1 MREVAILG
9 AGELGGALAHAIARL
24 NLSRVIRLIDERGSV
39 AQGKALDISQAAP
52 IEGFASQLIG
62 ASDWSYAATA
72 DLVIV
77 ADRATGGEW
86 PTDEAVTILR
96 QFGTASRS
104 PIICAGSQAA
114 ALVERAARDAGL
126 PRGRLIGSAPEAL
139 ASAARALAAIAV
151 NGSAR
156 DIGIFVVGLPP
167 EHTIIPWHDATVAG
181 QSLTRLLD
189 EPVRRRLNQRIAA
202 AWPPG
207 PLVLAAAASKAAA
220 AIAGRSRQVLSCFV
234 APDRASGVRNRVA
247 ALPVR
252 LGPGGIVEVVMPSLT
267 AGEQVALDNALLV

>member
-39 AQGKALDISQAAP
+39 ARGKALDISQAAP
-52 IEGFASQLIG
+52 LEGFASQLSA
-62 ASDWSYAATA
+62 ASDWSYAAAA
-72 DLVIV
+72 DLVLV
-77 ADRATGGEW
+77 ADRVAGGEW
-86 PTDEAVTILR
+86 APDEAVTVLR
-96 QFGTASRS
+96 QAGTALRA
-104 PIICAGSQAA
+104 PIICAGSNAA
-114 ALVERAARDAGL
+114 ALVDRAALDARF
-126 PRGRLIGSAPEAL
+126 PRARLIGSAPEAL
-139 ASAARALAAIAV
+139 VSTARALAAIAV

-156 DIGIFVVGLPP
+156 DIGIAVIGLPP
-167 EHTIIPWHDATVAG
+167 EHTIVPWHDATFAG

-189 EPVRRRLNQRIAA
+189 EPARHRLKQRIAA

-207 PLVLAAAASKAAA
+207 PLALAAAAAKAAA
-220 AIAGRSRQVLSCFV
+220 AISGRSRQILSCFV
-234 APDRASGVRNRVA
+234 APDRAAGTRNRVA

-267 AGEQVALDNALLV
+267 AGEQVALDNAMLV